1 MPTKSAKKDEDQ
13 PTLNN
18 FILVKPKGKK
28 STVDLMSSTSNKGLP
43 PKQLT
48 SKKLPYNKLPSKST
62 PTTSKTDN
70 PKTRTPPSTEKR
82 PDKKLNLE
90 PKNKTMEEPTSPGK
104 PATPENSKTPPNNSA
119 KPTPEKPTPN
129 PGEPKGPTTPEDRM
143 LAMET
148 RLLAALKNLQDIVTP
163 MQRDLTDLKN
173 ACKDQMVKRTEIE
186 AIHDKQNVLHQR
198 VTKMSKEHATVKTKL
213 NKIEEQLLE
222 TNLIF
227 HGLDEEKWEK
237 EVARQQKIHNAIQN
251 TLSASIEDKEEHV
264 KTFEI
269 VKSRRIGKY
278 IENRNRPIAVT
289 FTKKIK
295 VEEVLNNKKKL
306 PDGVYVDREY
316 PEQVENNRR
325 TLRPI
330 LRAAKRLEP
339 YKMKSKLDGDTLVL
353 QGNRYTVDNL
363 HTLPNELNGFTVSS
377 QSNDDTIGFFGALN
391 PLSNFYKNAFT
402 YKGIKYET
410 SEHFI
415 QHAKAMLFKDHSTA
429 NEILCCN
436 SPLEAKRL
444 SKNISNFN
452 IDKWKTKAH
461 DLCLPGIKCKFMQN
475 EYLWNLLQGT
485 GEKTIVESS
494 YDSIWG
500 TGIPLTNPD
509 ALERDKWKSVGLLG
523 KILMRIRLSSRASS
537 PNREPNTDHEQM
549 DAELSTDT

>member
-18 FILVKPKGKK
+18 FILVKSKGRK
-28 STVDLMSSTSNKGLP
+28 STIDPKPSTSNKGLP
-43 PKQLT
+43 LKALT
-48 SKKLPYNKLPSKST
+48 SKKITYNKLSSKST

-90 PKNKTMEEPTSPGK
+90 PNNKTMERPTSPGK
-104 PATPENSKTPPNNSA
+104 PVAPEKPNTPPNNPA
-119 KPTPEKPTPN
+119 KPTPEKQTPS
-129 PGEPKGPTTPEDRM
+129 PVEPKGPATPEDRM

-148 RLLAALKNLQDIVTP
+148 RLMAALQSLQDIVTP
-163 MQRDLTDLKN
+163 MQQDLTDLKN
-173 ACKDQMVKRTEIE
+173 AYKDQMVKRTDIE
-186 AIHDKQNVLHQR
+186 AVHDEQKVLHQR

-237 EVARQQKIHNAIQN
+237 EAARQQKIHDAILN
-251 TLSASIEDKEEHV
+251 TLSSSIEDKDEHV

-278 IENRNRPIAVT
+278 VENCNRPIAAT
-289 FTKKIK
+289 FTRKIK

-316 PEQVENNRR
+316 TEQVENNRR
-325 TLRPI
+325 ILRPI

-363 HTLPNELNGFTVSS
+363 HTLPMELNGYTVSS
-377 QSNDDTIGFFGALN
+377 QTNDDTIGFFGALN
-391 PLSNFYKNAFT
+391 PLSNFYKSSFIYSGT
-402 YKGIKYET
+402 KYET

-415 QHAKAMLFKDHSTA
+415 QHAKAKLFKDHTTA
-429 NEILCCN
+429 KEILCCN

-452 IDKWKTKAH
+452 LDEWKAEAYE
-461 DLCLPGIKCKFMQN
+461 LCLPGIKCKFMQN
-475 EYLWNLLQGT
+475 EYLWNLLQST
-485 GEKTIVESS
+485 GDKTIVESS
-494 YDSIWG
+494 YDSVWG
-500 TGIPLTNPD
+500 TGIPLTRPD

-523 KILMRIRLSSRASS
+523 KILMRIRLSNPSS
-537 PNREPNTDHEQM
+537 TSNVESDTDHEQM
-549 DAELSTDT
+549 DAEHSTDT